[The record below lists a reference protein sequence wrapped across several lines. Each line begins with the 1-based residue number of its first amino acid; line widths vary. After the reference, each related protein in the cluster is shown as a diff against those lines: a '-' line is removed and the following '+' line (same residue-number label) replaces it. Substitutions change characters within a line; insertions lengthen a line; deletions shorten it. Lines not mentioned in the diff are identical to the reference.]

1 MSGGM
6 WAAVAAVAALAL
18 VAALIDGRVRSRRPP
33 RRTRQRPPRGPQS
46 RAGTGPKSRA
56 GQGSRGGDR
65 VPRRGEV
72 WWAEVPFEDG
82 PGSKDRPCLV
92 LAVRGTSARV
102 AKITTKRHGELPG
115 VLALPA
121 GTVDDAA
128 GRQSYLETGELRD
141 VPLPAFRRHAGAVD
155 ARFMKNLKL
164 R

>member
-1 MSGGM
+1 
-6 WAAVAAVAALAL
+6 
-18 VAALIDGRVRSRRPP
+18 
-33 RRTRQRPPRGPQS
+33 
-46 RAGTGPKSRA
+46 
-56 GQGSRGGDR
+56 
-65 VPRRGEV
+65 V
-72 WWAEVPFEDG
+72 WWADVPFEDG

-92 LAVRGTSARV
+92 LAVRGRSARV
-102 AKITTKRHGELPG
+102 VKITTKLHGGLAG

-155 ARFMKNLKL
+155 ARFMRKLKL

>member
-6 WAAVAAVAALAL
+6 WAAVAAVTALAL
-18 VAALIDGRVRSRRPP
+18 VAALIDGRARSRRPP
-33 RRTRQRPPRGPQS
+33 RRSRQRPPRGPQP
-46 RAGTGPKSRA
+46 RAGTGPKSHA
-56 GQGSRGGDR
+56 GQGSRSGDR

-92 LAVRGTSARV
+92 LAVRGTSVRV
-102 AKITTKRHGELPG
+102 AKITTKRHAELPG
-115 VLALPA
+115 VLPLPA
-121 GTVDDAA
+121 GIVDDAA